1 MKLPESGEG
10 VVALVAGKPITIN
23 QVGNR
28 LASVERG
35 RLGSLLPKSGPE
47 HRRGRRWVLRLLVT
61 EALVSHHAGFIT
73 DQSSN
78 SEADGLSPNG
88 VDNFRATALA
98 DAAQRLF
105 DRVTSG
111 IYVSE
116 EEVRGYYAR
125 NLDHYHLPERRPLR
139 HRLERSLQSARL
151 AAARLADDD
160 PAGTTFEMRQ
170 GEFAGPFEEAVFA
183 AQVGEVIGPIE
194 SELGW
199 HVALVEA
206 IFESGYAPFEQVRSD
221 IEADLLSVARGR
233 AFDQWLEQQRR
244 ALAVVAPGWG
254 HPGDPSLPDFSH
266 RH

>member
-1 MKLPESGEG
+1 MKPPELGEG

-23 QVGNR
+23 QVRKR
-28 LASVERG
+28 LDWVERG
-35 RLGSLLPKSGPE
+35 PWGSLLPRSGPE
-47 HRRGRRWVLRLLVT
+47 HRRGRRWMLRLLVT
-61 EALVSHHAGFIT
+61 EALVSHHAGVMT
-73 DQSSN
+73 DQFSK
-78 SEADGLSPNG
+78 SEDNRLSLKGADNL
-88 VDNFRATALA
+88 RATALA
-98 DAAQRLF
+98 YAAQDLF

-111 IYVSE
+111 ICVSE
-116 EEVRGYYAR
+116 DDVRGYYAR

-139 HRLERSLQSARL
+139 HRLEKSLQSARL
-151 AAARLADDD
+151 AKARLADDH
-160 PAGTTFEMRQ
+160 PAGTRFEMRR
-170 GEFAGPFEEAVFA
+170 GEFAGPFEDAVFA
-183 AQVGEVIGPIE
+183 AQAGEVIGPIE

-199 HVALVEA
+199 HVAIVEA
-206 IFESGYAPFEQVRSD
+206 IFESGYAPFERVRSD

>member
-1 MKLPESGEG
+1 LKRPESDEG
-10 VVALVAGKPITIN
+10 VVALVAGTPITIN
-23 QVGNR
+23 QVRNR

-35 RLGSLLPKSGPE
+35 PLASLLPKSGPE

-61 EALVSHHAGFIT
+61 EALVSHHAGFTT

-78 SEADGLSPNG
+78 SEANG
-88 VDNFRATALA
+88 ISVNGIDNFRATELA

-116 EEVRGYYAR
+116 EELRGYYTR
-125 NLDHYHLPERRPLR
+125 NLDRYQLPERRLLR
-139 HRLERSLQSARL
+139 HRWEKSLQRAQL
-151 AAARLADDD
+151 AAGRLADDD
-160 PAGTTFEMRQ
+160 PAGTRFEMRR
-170 GEFAGPFEEAVFA
+170 GEFAGPFEEAAFA
-183 AQVGEVIGPIE
+183 AHVGEVIGPIE

-206 IFESGYAPFEQVRSD
+206 IFESGYAPYERVRSD
-221 IEADLLSVARGR
+221 IETDLLSVARGR